1 MIESTG
7 DGLVVIISCKY
18 IPCHNWM
25 SFVSWFSIRRNLPD
39 AKPVIIVERGIQN
52 QSQFGWFYKWY
63 PPVLHYSKIDMDAFI
78 SKFSEETIVIEPHTM
93 AVRDYQGD
101 LGPASAQSDQLSTFV
116 SYSEVCGRFVV
127 SEWIDRSRS
136 PFKAAVRRFDNN
148 ELTANELKVLK
159 LWEESSLFVV
169 AP

>member
-7 DGLVVIISCKY
+7 DGLVVIISCEY

-39 AKPVIIVERGIQN
+39 AKPVMLIKRGDPREYL
-52 QSQFGWFYKWY
+52 FGWAYRWK
-63 PPVLHYSKIDMDAFI
+63 PPLLYYSEIDMDVFI
-78 SKFSEETIVIEPHTM
+78 NKFAEEVIVIEPHTV

-101 LGPASAQSDQLSTFV
+101 LGPVEAQSDQLSSFV
-116 SYSEVCGRFVV
+116 SYSKGCGKFVT
-127 SEWIDRSRS
+127 SEWIDKSRS
-136 PFKAAVRRFDNN
+136 PFRDNFTSN
-148 ELTANELKVLK
+148 ELTVNELKVLK
-159 LWEESSLFVV
+159 IWKESLLFI